1 MQSDFM
7 DDQQRQSGSESSDE
21 SESQTNNDFQTSP
34 FGSETDSE
42 VESESKSQIPSDW
55 NNPGHLIL
63 VILVLMRSLILSLSL
78 WNLSKIQR
86 KNLIVNQLLSQT
98 RAGQTNLDRDPLS

>member
-1 MQSDFM
+1 M

-34 FGSETDSE
+34 FGSETNSE

-55 NNPGHLIL
+55 EQPAHYAN
-63 VILVLMRSLILSLSL
+63 
-78 WNLSKIQR
+78 
-86 KNLIVNQLLSQT
+86 
-98 RAGQTNLDRDPLS
+98 RDEDINCNIDS